1 MVTSSRGQR
10 AAKPSAEEIEN
21 SEEGSGES
29 VEASSPSTVA
39 LGPSRSGSLYGED
52 EDDND
57 DDEPLARKK
66 PRT

>member
-1 MVTSSRGQR
+1 M
-10 AAKPSAEEIEN
+10 AEESEDSKE
-21 SEEGSGES
+21 SEEGSGEG

-39 LGPSRSGSLYGED
+39 PNPPCSGSLYGED

-57 DDEPLARKK
+57 DDDEPPARKK